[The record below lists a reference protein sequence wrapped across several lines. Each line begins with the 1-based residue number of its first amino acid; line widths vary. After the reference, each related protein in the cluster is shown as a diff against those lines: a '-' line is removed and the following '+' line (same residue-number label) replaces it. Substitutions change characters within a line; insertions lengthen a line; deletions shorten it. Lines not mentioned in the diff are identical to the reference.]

1 MDKDSKKR
9 KRILEY
15 ALQQFVTVGY
25 SKVSTAQIASDL
37 KMSKSTFYKYFTSKE
52 ELLFAVIDDFYNL
65 FEQEV
70 QSIINDDRVEITEK
84 VQLFILSV
92 RRRFSQ
98 LHVSVVE
105 DLRRA
110 VPEAYAHL
118 EERRKS
124 IITGTLIGMFEQG
137 ARDGFF
143 RSDIP
148 PVIIANVLIQ
158 AMQHLEHP
166 EVIGRLEYNF
176 VDMFHQVF
184 SVIMEGSLSEEGR
197 ERFRS

>member
-9 KRILEY
+9 GRILDY
-15 ALQQFVTVGY
+15 AMQQFVTFGY

-37 KMSKSTFYKYFTSKE
+37 KMSKSTFYKYFASKE
-52 ELLFAVIDDFYNL
+52 ELLFAVIDDFYNS
-65 FEQEV
+65 FEEEI
-70 QSIINDDRVEITEK
+70 QSIINDDRVDITEK
-84 VQLFILSV
+84 VQLFTLSV
-92 RRRFSQ
+92 RKRFSQ

-110 VPEAYAHL
+110 VPEAFAHL
-118 EERRKS
+118 EERRRS
-124 IITGTLIGMFEQG
+124 IITGKLIGMFEQG

-166 EVIGRLEYNF
+166 EVIGRLEYSF
-176 VDMFHQVF
+176 TDMFHQVF

-197 ERFRS
+197 RRFHS